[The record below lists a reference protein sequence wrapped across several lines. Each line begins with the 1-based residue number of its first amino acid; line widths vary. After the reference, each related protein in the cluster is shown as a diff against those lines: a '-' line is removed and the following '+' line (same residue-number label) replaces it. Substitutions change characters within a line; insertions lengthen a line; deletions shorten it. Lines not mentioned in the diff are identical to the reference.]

1 MTMTEKK
8 MISIQKEI
16 EKLTKSLNRYQGI
29 LDKKIAKCEKLN
41 CNWIGD
47 EWFDNR
53 DTCTPDQSVAHL
65 EMMVAQSDVDD
76 TKRRLENATNRLNK
90 ITGKFEEESKKAD
103 ENQKELDRANKI
115 ETAWMLGV
123 KKTAEEREAE
133 YQEWL
138 KQFKAECL
146 KDGVVIENATNNFIN
161 GNTKG
166 GKKFVMYINCGM
178 TERSW
183 HCYTL
188 RVDGQ
193 TIFTSGDFS
202 TAYAIIKK

>member
-1 MTMTEKK
+1 MTMTEKQ

-29 LDKKIAKCEKLN
+29 LDKKVAKCEKLN
-41 CNWIGD
+41 CNWID
-47 EWFDNR
+47 EEWFQNR
-53 DTCTPDQSVAHL
+53 DTCTPDQSMAHF
-65 EMMVAQSDVDD
+65 EMTVAQSNVDD
-76 TKRRLENATNRLNK
+76 TNRRLENATKRLNK
-90 ITGKFEEESKKAD
+90 FTGKFEEESKKSAED
-103 ENQKELDRANKI
+103 QKELDRAKEI
-115 ETAWMLGV
+115 ESSWLSV
-123 KKTAEEREAE
+123 PKKSAEELEAE
-133 YQEWL
+133 YQAWL

-146 KDGVVIENATNNFIN
+146 KDGVVIENATDNFIN
-161 GNTKG
+161 GTTKS

-188 RVDGQ
+188 RIDGQ

-202 TAYAIIKK
+202 TGYAIIKK

>member
-8 MISIQKEI
+8 MNSIQKEI

-29 LDKKIAKCEKLN
+29 LDKKVAKCEKLN
-41 CNWIGD
+41 CNWIGN
-47 EWFDNR
+47 EWFEHRDN
-53 DTCTPDQSVAHL
+53 CTPEQDVAHF
-65 EMMVAQSDVDD
+65 EMTVAQSNVDD
-76 TKRRLENATNRLNK
+76 TKRRLENANKRLNK
-90 ITGKFEEESKKAD
+90 ITGKFEEESKKSAED
-103 ENQKELDRANKI
+103 QKELDRANEI
-115 ETAWMLGV
+115 ENAWLSGT
-123 KKTAEEREAE
+123 KKTPEEREAE
-133 YQEWL
+133 YQAWL

-146 KDGVVIENATNNFIN
+146 KDGVVIENASNNFIN
-161 GNTKG
+161 GITKG
-166 GKKFVMYINCGM
+166 GKKFVMYINSGM

-188 RVDGQ
+188 NIEGN